1 MRQRVEATLAKARE
15 HVRSGHLPMVAVAAV
30 DDSGLLCRTAYG
42 ADGNEDAALCD
53 GVYALAS
60 ISKAIT
66 GVLSAVLVEQGVLDY
81 DALIADLI
89 PEFGT
94 DAARRTIRLSHI
106 FNHSTGLPS
115 HFADS
120 CTQVGY
126 DSQAM
131 LEVLC
136 SEPLADAPG
145 TCSRYTT
152 HTYQLLNEMIRRR
165 LGLTMQ
171 ETLDQYVCGPAGL
184 RHTTYTPDPALAMP
198 TVDHPVPEGAPR
210 AGLERMQMS
219 GGGLWSTL
227 DDLLALGRAW
237 LTPGQLV
244 SAETAAWATAL
255 LPPLPL
261 AGDDAVTSRRTLG
274 FNRERRAEFP
284 GQPESGYFHG
294 GATGTLWFL
303 DPERSLVFVL
313 LTTRWGSGNEHA
325 FDVLNCLYA

>member
-1 MRQRVEATLAKARE
+1 MEQQIARALAEARK
-15 HVRSGHLPMVAVAAV
+15 HVVSGHLPVVAVAAA
-30 DDSGLLCRTAYG
+30 DDGGLLCRTAYG
-42 ADGNEDAALCD
+42 DEGHEDAELCE
-53 GVYALAS
+53 GVYPLAS

-66 GVLSAVLVEQGVLDY
+66 GVLTAVLVEQGVLDY

-94 DAARRTIRLSHI
+94 NEARRTIRVRQI

-120 CTQVGY
+120 CAQVGY
-126 DSQAM
+126 DAQAM
-131 LEVLC
+131 LELLYT
-136 SEPLADAPG
+136 EPLVDVPG

-152 HTYQLLNEMIRRR
+152 HTYQLINEMIRRR

-171 ETLDQYVCGPAGL
+171 EALDHYVAGPAGL
-184 RHTTYTPDPALAMP
+184 CHTSYTPNPALAMS

-237 LTPGQLV
+237 LTPGALV
-244 SAETAAWATAL
+244 SADAVARATAL
-255 LPPLPL
+255 QPPLPL
-261 AGDDAVTSRRTLG
+261 AGDASVMSRRTLG

-284 GQPESGYFHG
+284 AQPESGYFHG

-303 DPERSLVFVL
+303 DPDRSLVFVF

-325 FDVLNCLYA
+325 FATLNCLYA